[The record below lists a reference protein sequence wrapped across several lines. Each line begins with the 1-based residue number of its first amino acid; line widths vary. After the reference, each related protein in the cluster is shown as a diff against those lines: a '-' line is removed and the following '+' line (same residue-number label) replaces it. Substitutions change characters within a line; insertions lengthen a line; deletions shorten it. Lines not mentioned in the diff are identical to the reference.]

1 MSEGTITISLY
12 ELVRL
17 ALPVGTT
24 YATDEPQRT
33 RTVGWATIV
42 GLPLRGHVMADAGDF
57 VFCTVRSGDPKW
69 AKALADLARARV
81 AGVGTADPVPPE
93 AVEKARRLGLTLV
106 VLPEG
111 SNLREAHRSALTL
124 LINRQSQ
131 MTERAAQVHEHL
143 VRLTAEGASLEAL
156 ARALSEIT
164 GNSVL
169 VQDKR
174 LQPIAQ
180 VPVALH
186 QRAWETVL
194 NELSKVD
201 SLPDGWSDRQTAANI
216 RAVVHQAVG
225 DGLAR
230 LVTPIAVGRL
240 ARGYLSVIGGAEELD
255 SFDALAVEQGAAAC
269 ALEMSKAKA
278 VSEATKQLRGDFVDA
293 VLARAIPPKE
303 IQRWARRIG
312 HDISAPHA
320 VVACAWSESAGLSL
334 RRLETIVNG
343 EIGLGRV
350 SALVRAGDGEVA
362 AFVALDPTD
371 PLKTVRGFAQAVH
384 AQAMREYPK
393 AGLLCG
399 IGRPALNV
407 AEWRTSYK
415 EAGQALA
422 AARRLGERG
431 PLYFG
436 DLSVH
441 RLLLQLEG
449 NPDLDA
455 FVEETLGA
463 LIAYDRAHHSNLL
476 HTLSAYF
483 ANGGNL
489 SQTAEAL
496 FVHRNTLQYRM
507 ERINQISALDLN
519 NPETKLAVHLALK
532 AYRLLNPD
540 NEVAL

>member
-1 MSEGTITISLY
+1 
-12 ELVRL
+12 
-17 ALPVGTT
+17 
-24 YATDEPQRT
+24 
-33 RTVGWATIV
+33 
-42 GLPLRGHVMADAGDF
+42 MA
-57 VFCTVRSGDPKW
+57 
-69 AKALADLARARV
+69 
-81 AGVGTADPVPPE
+81 
-93 AVEKARRLGLTLV
+93 
-106 VLPEG
+106 
-111 SNLREAHRSALTL
+111 
-124 LINRQSQ
+124 Q
-131 MTERAAQVHEHL
+131 RAAQIHEHL
-143 VRLTAEGASLEAL
+143 VRLTAEGATIEGL
-156 ARALSEIT
+156 ARAVAEMT
-164 GNSVL
+164 GKSVM

-174 LQPIAQ
+174 LQPIAE
-180 VPVALH
+180 VHTPSL
-186 QRAWETVL
+186 QRKWESVRG
-194 NELSKVD
+194 ELGRVD
-201 SLPDGWSDRQTAANI
+201 SLPEGWVDRQAAANI
-216 RAVVHQAVG
+216 RAVAHQAVG

-230 LVTPIAVGRL
+230 LVTPIAVGHL
-240 ARGYLSVIGGAEELD
+240 ARGYLSVIGGAEEFD
-255 SFDALAVEQGAAAC
+255 SFDALVAEQGAAAC

-278 VSEATKQLRGDFVDA
+278 VSEATKRLRGDFVDA
-293 VLARAIPPKE
+293 VLGGHSPPKE

-320 VVACAWSESAGLSL
+320 AVVCAWSESAGLSL

-350 SALVRAGDGEVA
+350 AALLRTGDGEVA

-371 PLKTVRGFAQAVH
+371 PLKTARAFAQAIY
-384 AQAMREYPK
+384 AQAQREYPK
-393 AGLLCG
+393 VGLLCG
-399 IGRPALNV
+399 IGRPAMQV
-407 AEWRTSYK
+407 SEWRTSYK

-422 AARRLGERG
+422 AARRLGERE

-449 NPDLDA
+449 NPDLEA
-455 FVEETLGA
+455 FVDETLGA
-463 LIAYDRAHHSNLL
+463 LIAYDKAHHSNLL

-532 AYRLLNPD
+532 AYRLLHPESD
-540 NEVAL
+540 GVP

>member
-1 MSEGTITISLY
+1 MSEPSVAVSLY

-24 YATDEPQRT
+24 YSADESQRS
-33 RTVGWATIV
+33 RTVGWAAIV
-42 GLPLRGHVMADAGDF
+42 ELPLRGPVLADAGDF
-57 VFCTVRSGDPKW
+57 VFCTVRSADPKW
-69 AKALADLARARV
+69 EKALTELARARV
-81 AGVGTADPVPPE
+81 AGVGTADAVPPE
-93 AVEKARRLGLTLV
+93 AIERAQRLSLTIV
-106 VLPEG
+106 KLPDG
-111 SNLREAHRSALTL
+111 SDVREAHRSALTL
-124 LINRQSQ
+124 LINRQAQ
-131 MTERAAQVHEHL
+131 MTQRAAQVHDHL
-143 VRLTAEGASLEAL
+143 VRLTAEGASLDTL
-156 ARALSEIT
+156 ARALGEMT
-164 GNSVL
+164 GNGVL

-180 VPVALH
+180 HATAGQQRTWEGVVA
-186 QRAWETVL
+186 
-194 NELSKVD
+194 ELSRVD
-201 SLPDGWSDRQTAANI
+201 SLPDGWSDRQTAASI

-230 LVTPIAVGRL
+230 LVTPINVGRL
-240 ARGYLSVIGGAEELD
+240 ARGYISVIGGAEQLD

-278 VSEATKQLRGDFVDA
+278 VSEATKKLRGDFVDA
-293 VLARAIPPKE
+293 VLAGAIPPKE

-320 VVACAWSESAGLSL
+320 VVACAWPDTAGLSL

-350 SALVRAGDGEVA
+350 AALVRAGDGEVA
-362 AFVALDPTD
+362 AFVALDPAD
-371 PLKTVRGFAQAVH
+371 PLKTVRAFAQAVH
-384 AQAMREYPK
+384 AQAQREYPK

-399 IGRPALNV
+399 IGRPAV
-407 AEWRTSYK
+407 TVGDWRMSYK

-449 NPDLDA
+449 NPDLDT
-455 FVEETLGA
+455 FVDETLGA
-463 LIAYDRAHHSNLL
+463 LIAYDQAHHSNLL

-532 AYRLLNPD
+532 AYRLLSPT
-540 NEVAL
+540 NELA